1 MHGGRYYSADVWRD
15 MYWLGVK
22 LAKVMRDVRLSP
34 SALPLSAVTRDGV
47 QVPSDMWLYQELL
60 VQLRP
65 SLLIEFGTFQGGS
78 ALYFATILSALP
90 PPPAAA
96 APAAHKFKV
105 VTVDIHGDLLHPT
118 VAADARIEAIAASS
132 TDAAVERRIRELL
145 LEYVAATAR
154 PAARPP
160 LCQWFT
166 DATGTPALCSPFS
179 TATTAKRTCCRS
191 CASSRASR
199 AEATVWWWRT
209 GALPPRLLP
218 SNVTPCSNVN
228 GHPVALSH
236 GPGPYEAID
245 AFFEEAPGVFVGDA
259 GAEGKFGF
267 TAAPAGWL
275 VRA

>member
-1 MHGGRYYSADVWRD
+1 V
-15 MYWLGVK
+15 
-22 LAKVMRDVRLSP
+22 
-34 SALPLSAVTRDGV
+34 PLNAVTRDGV

-65 SLLIEFGTFQGGS
+65 SLVIEFGTFQGGS

-90 PPPAAA
+90 PPPPAAA
-96 APAAHKFKV
+96 APAAAAAAAAHKFKV
-105 VTVDIHGDLLHPT
+105 VTVDIHGELLHPT
-118 VAADARIEAIAASS
+118 VAADSRIEAIAASS
-132 TDAAVERRIRELL
+132 TDASVEQRIRELL
-145 LEYVAATAR
+145 LECVAATAR
-154 PAARPP
+154 CTPA
-160 LCQWFT
+160 LCQCVT
-166 DATGTPALCSPFS
+166 GASGTPALCSPFS

-191 CASSRASR
+191 CVSSRASR
-199 AEATVWWWRT
+199 AEATGWWWRT

-245 AFFEEAPGVFVGDA
+245 AFFDEAPGVFVGDA